1 MVSFIGID
9 STEQSPLGVN
19 LGLVSLGAD
28 KRLSEKSGWKHLCV
42 FLGGRS
48 QASQEVRVSPYSLVK
63 LRCEELWHMEGHSLT
78 ALHI

>member
-9 STEQSPLGVN
+9 STEQSPLGVD
-19 LGLVSLGAD
+19 LGLVSLGVD

-42 FLGGRS
+42 SLGGGS
-48 QASQEVRVSPYSLVK
+48 QAYQEVRVSPYSLVK